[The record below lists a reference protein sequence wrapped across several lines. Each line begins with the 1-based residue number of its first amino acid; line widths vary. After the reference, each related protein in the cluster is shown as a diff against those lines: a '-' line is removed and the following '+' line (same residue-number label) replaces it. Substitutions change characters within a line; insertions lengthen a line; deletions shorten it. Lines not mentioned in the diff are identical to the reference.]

1 MNLKNQKKN
10 IVINQARYEEL
21 TGVVQQI
28 KDQNAILQVKLLHNY
43 PRSDSVDQT
52 NIFNGFL

>member
-1 MNLKNQKKN
+1 MNLKKN
-10 IVINQARYEEL
+10 IVINQASYEEL

-28 KDQNAILQVKLLHNY
+28 KDQNAILQVILLHDY

-52 NIFNGFL
+52 NIFNGSL